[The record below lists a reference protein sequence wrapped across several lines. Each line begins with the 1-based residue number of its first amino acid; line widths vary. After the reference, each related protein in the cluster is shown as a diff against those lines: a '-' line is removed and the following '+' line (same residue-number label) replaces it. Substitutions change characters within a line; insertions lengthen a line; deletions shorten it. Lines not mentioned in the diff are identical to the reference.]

1 MEKSASKLIS
11 LSNGKAIEGYS
22 SYALEGNVMTNLLVR
37 DLSKSGQLVLWSIRR
52 WVQKRRQVYGFD
64 SILQR
69 TYELAG
75 VPEAQKPFE
84 EMMTLLAKVAS
95 RDVLVECPCVSF
107 ITSDELLIM
116 HTLRSLQSKHLES
129 AEQRIRQIM
138 EEKLGSI
145 FCKIGSEY
153 VKSLSKGGFSL
164 NQIASLSVAS

>member
-1 MEKSASKLIS
+1 MEKPVFKLIIP
-11 LSNGKAIEGYS
+11 SNGDPTEGYS
-22 SYALEGNVMTNLLVR
+22 SHVLAANVMTNLLVR
-37 DLSKSGQLVLWSIRR
+37 DLSKSGQLVLWSMRR

-64 SILQR
+64 STLQR

-84 EMMTLLAKVAS
+84 EMMMLLAKVAS
-95 RDVLVECPCVSF
+95 RNVWVECPRVSF

-116 HTLRSLQSKHLES
+116 HTLRALQSKHLES
-129 AEQRIRQIM
+129 AEQRIRQVM

-145 FCKIGSEY
+145 FCRIGSEY